1 MRVETKKVLDTYE
14 CVYKKLP
21 EYGNPSR
28 SHTMVANRVNGY
40 KEKGVTSAFEISCGK
55 GVLLKEMK
63 MRGIP
68 AVASEP
74 CLTTL
79 ARYLK
84 PFTVYPYMLHELD
97 AIPDGSYD
105 LVYSVN
111 VADHMA
117 DSSEAML
124 VLVESARIAEK
135 GFVFLVNGDR
145 FMRRVDKGLC
155 WWLKAAHSVGGKEV
169 LYSSDAL
176 GGGDLIEVWF

>member
-14 CVYKKLP
+14 CVYKKVP
-21 EYGNPSR
+21 EYGSPSR
-28 SHTMVANRVNGY
+28 SHTMVANRATKY
-40 KEKGVTSAFEISCGK
+40 KERGVTSAFEISCGK

-63 MRGIP
+63 LRGIP
-68 AVASEP
+68 TVASEP

-79 ARYLK
+79 SRYLK

-105 LVYSVN
+105 FVYSVN

-117 DSSEAML
+117 DCHDAIL

-145 FMRRVDKGLC
+145 FMRKIEKSTS
-155 WWLKAAHSVGGKEV
+155 WWLKAAHSIGGKEV
-169 LYSSDAL
+169 LYSVDAL